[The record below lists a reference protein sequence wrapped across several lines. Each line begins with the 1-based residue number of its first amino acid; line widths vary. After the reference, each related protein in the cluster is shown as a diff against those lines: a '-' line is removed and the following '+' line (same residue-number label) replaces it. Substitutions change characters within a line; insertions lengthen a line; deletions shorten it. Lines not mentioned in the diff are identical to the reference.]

1 MGLLRLPLRSL
12 TLVLAAALALVLAI
26 TFGRSLL
33 DSLITRNWESAS
45 VHVDRS
51 SFPTGVAPE
60 VARDAV
66 ELIWRAEDGT
76 RRRTLADRHAW
87 SAFVRRTFETL
98 ETGRS
103 AAQTAVADEVM
114 AEIAPIEAAARARIA
129 RYADWYF
136 AWPTTYRLLYEAGR
150 SGLSHALTPRLISL
164 EDAVA
169 ADVGDYLRRHYEEKV
184 LEPEITDAKLRRAFA
199 RAYATAHDRYLAALA
214 EVDAGFQSFVAEQT
228 HHVRERQGEVAAA
241 VRIDWQSQ
249 LRKLKTTS
257 HEKGGI
263 GAIAGAGGIAA
274 LAAAGGKT
282 APLAHASARAV
293 GTRAA
298 PARLWTRL
306 ALPVASRASGA
317 AASAGGTGAIGAAL
331 AGPLGV
337 AVGAGAGLLIDYGVN
352 EGVELIER
360 ERFVDDVERAV
371 SATFGEWDEAMQ
383 ASLAGTVD
391 VWFDDAIQLMGR
403 FERDG

>member
-12 TLVLAAALALVLAI
+12 TLVLAAALALVLTVA
-26 TFGRSLL
+26 FGRSLL
-33 DSLITRNWESAS
+33 DSLITRHWENAS

-60 VARDAV
+60 VAGDAV

-76 RRRTLADRHAW
+76 RRRALADRRAW

-98 ETGRS
+98 ETGRE
-103 AAQTAVADEVM
+103 AAHTAVADDVT

-169 ADVGDYLRRHYEEKV
+169 ADVGDYLRRHYEDKV
-184 LEPEITDAKLRRAFA
+184 LEPEITDARLRRAFA
-199 RAYATAHDRYLAALA
+199 RAYAAAHDRYLRALA
-214 EVDAGFQSFVAEQT
+214 EIEADFQAFIAEQT
-228 HHVRERQGEVAAA
+228 HHLRERQGEIAAA

-274 LAAAGGKT
+274 LATAGGKT
-282 APLAHASARAV
+282 APLAYASARAGV
-293 GTRAA
+293 GPRALA
-298 PARLWTRL
+298 SLWPRL

-317 AASAGGTGAIGAAL
+317 AASAGGTGAVGAAL

-337 AVGAGAGLLIDYGVN
+337 ALGAGVGLLIDYGVN

-360 ERFVDDVERAV
+360 EPFVDDVDRAV
-371 SATFGEWDEAMQ
+371 SATFREWEEAMQ
-383 ASLAGTVD
+383 TSLGDAVD
-391 VWFDDAIQLMGR
+391 VWFDDTVQLMAR
-403 FERDG
+403 FERTR